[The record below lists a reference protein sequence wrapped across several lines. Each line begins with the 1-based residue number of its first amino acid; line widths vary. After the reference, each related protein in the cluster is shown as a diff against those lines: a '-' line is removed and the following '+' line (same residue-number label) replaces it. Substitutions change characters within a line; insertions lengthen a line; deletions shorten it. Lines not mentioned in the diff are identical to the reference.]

1 MDEDEQRRRKV
12 EAGRAKLAQFRQ
24 RKAKGDGANPKKKT
38 AKRKSEAVPAPVPE
52 EEGTVAAGAPR
63 AAGGASPS
71 PPLSGVPA
79 GPAAP
84 RDLEQLQTKR
94 EAKCQEQAVAAS
106 QDQEQE
112 CELAAAEVGG
122 SQSEGDKH
130 PRAQPL
136 PPLEL
141 EALRLSLSNMH
152 TAQLELTQAN
162 LQREKE
168 TALVELRDMLNGRHA
183 QELALAQNRQ
193 QLELQLEREQH
204 AREREELALRCGQEA
219 AELKEKLQSEME
231 KSAQEI
237 AALKRD
243 WETERDLCL
252 ENLRRELSAKHQ
264 LELEKL
270 QSQLSR
276 ELAAQKAELEK
287 IFQAKDQAESALQT
301 LEAQHDAAV
310 QKLREDLLAERC
322 QHLQDLEL
330 RFREQEEAKQ
340 RELEELQASYEE
352 LKAQSRE
359 EIRRLWAQ
367 LASAGGSGQVSSEV
381 QEQLLAPE
389 SHKEE
394 LEHLK
399 RDFAQQRQR
408 EKTEHES
415 ELEELRIYFENKL
428 RDAEKSYQE
437 DLVLLQQRLQEV
449 KDDSLLESGEI
460 GSSGMFLEEA
470 AGDEGREHMD
480 RLSLQLEPCEESPRY
495 LHTELEDGRWRH
507 LTAQKPSLEV
517 TQVPAVEEA
526 QVSVGE
532 QCLGPSE
539 SSQAPT
545 PSGPARLC
553 LRCARDT
560 ALDVEAEVAARVLGL
575 ETEHKV
581 KLSLLRTE
589 LKEEIDLLKIENRN
603 LHEKLQYEIRLRED
617 LVKAKLELAEDHQE
631 ELKRAQERIQNMRQE
646 FREKEAE
653 WTAATEDGERK
664 AEEKLTHLLLEL
676 RERAESEKQSVVS
689 KFQLREE
696 EMRQLQAQQAA
707 QILELEASLLEQQG
721 RLRQLELADEA
732 APCGRCG
739 REPADSMGATDP
751 AQELATLRLKEDCA
765 LQLMLAQNRF
775 LEERK
780 KITEKFSAEQD
791 ASLREAQEKHA
802 SELKLLQE
810 QHQQH
815 VRALT
820 LELEVKH
827 RAEVEELRAA
837 WESEQRALSDARVS
851 ELQMRHAAEVG
862 ALETQHLSTLDSLE
876 ACYVSAAQAVRDE
889 HRQALE
895 LLRADLEGQL
905 QKTEAAHQLLLTQE
919 LERLQLKHEDELRAV
934 KDGLGAARSPMP
946 PESLLSTAPQAGSE
960 NSAASH
966 VKEETLRLE
975 LERAQSL
982 HQHEKEAWSVQLQEK
997 ACHIQ
1002 QLKDQIVSLRHE
1014 LEERHLE
1021 LETLQ
1026 QRRERENQEGTA
1038 LISMLRADADLALGE
1053 RRALEDALKRL
1064 LGLFGEQLKAAVA
1077 LRSRISERVGLCL
1090 EDGSP
1095 PPVQLGDQDPCAGP
1109 ALSEPWPG
1117 AAPPEPDGV
1126 VPECS
1131 DLSSVGDISSHI
1143 CESFMSP
1150 DSTLEWEPPVR
1161 RVFQSLDLAVDAL
1174 LEMVLD
1180 STRQLEEARQTH
1192 ARFEKEFSCKNEETA
1207 RLVQKHQELLRH
1219 LDEESAASARL
1230 TRELHAARGVVEGFK
1245 EEQAS
1250 LREALDR
1257 KEMAEQGLVA
1267 ELEGLQGRL
1276 QQEAQ
1281 RAAALLEENAT
1292 LLSQREM
1299 AAAAAQDREEALQQE
1314 VASLS
1319 QQQLEARR
1327 QSEKDRAALLSQM
1340 RVLEADL
1347 EEQLGQQ
1354 QACARQDAELAELRQ
1369 QMESLDKHLRSQRQ
1383 FMDEQAVEREH
1394 EREDFQQEIRRLEEQ
1409 LRQAARPQPRGPS
1422 DSKAE
1427 SLQEKLRE
1435 KIDELSEMALKREL
1449 AERKVL
1455 QQEEE
1460 LRRLEEAGSAS
1471 RRAAGQLQEQLEK
1484 QGRELRSLQQDKDA
1498 LQEQQM
1504 GHLLLVSTLQ
1514 SRLDEARCP
1523 LPATGSH
1530 PEDADA
1536 QLEMVQQVLLQR
1548 ESEVLRLTEELEQV
1562 KADLVCRGEEVLRL
1576 TEELEQAFLQSKEK
1590 ETLGVSEQLQAQP
1603 DGEGGAPVEE
1613 VPHRSSEIKE
1623 LKSIIETL
1631 QEKQGQLQR
1640 ERAEEVER
1648 LHEVIERLQGELGL
1662 LGSRRQDTG
1671 DGPTESLQS
1680 ELDGVAG
1687 MGGGAP
1693 VGELQAALAAR
1704 ESLSRLL
1711 AEQERGHGQALAALQ
1726 QRLRAAE
1733 EAASHTLAELAQLEE
1748 RAARREAEAQGMAAR
1763 LRECEARVLE
1773 RDQEVAA
1780 LSRRGLAQSTRLE
1793 AVLVA
1798 FARLRLA
1805 LEQQPP
1811 GEPPEL
1817 QRLRTQCL
1825 RLSRQL
1831 KALNLRFLRCQTELG
1846 WPKPQGPSSHPHRED
1861 PSLAPGS
1868 QGDTTSG
1875 DRDSE
1880 QDEGSVRPS
1889 SSSCDRG
1896 GLAQSPDE
1904 DDLLLVKAPESWD
1917 KPGFHTA
1924 DSVLSVLSVCQRQL
1938 EAELLRLKNQTPLS
1952 VEDVEG
1958 VHRAGSR
1965 KGKETP
1971 LEACQLQKVDL
1982 TAQVEQLQE
1991 KLNHL
1996 ACCMNFPAVEA
2007 EGFPCQQP
2015 SESAPG
2021 QESGPSGRCS
2031 DAQGSDT
2038 AEDRISWGL
2047 LDTPGTQDSLLRRG
2061 KPSIPTED
2069 GAAVLG
2075 GSSPSPT
2082 PERGSPLCLAP
2093 GRTADPL
2100 KSALRTMD
2108 LSSWSSPE
2116 VVRKD
2121 STLETL
2127 AGLPLTP
2134 CSDAPSQHSLDVSL
2148 WDQKATARPHAS
2160 QPGLLCSLSGSAAG
2174 HALCWPESP
2183 WAADRDSATEVHAQ
2197 QTSVEKDVEDFIITS
2212 LDSQEKSR
2220 SPPPALEGKDDG
2232 GGEKSDGSGCR
2243 EKLTEGSTSLQG
2255 PTAGPAVPPVSS
2267 RRFCQSLGAMKG
2279 KELYPKQVKAL
2290 LQMVCNESH
2299 QILALS
2305 EYRGLPSTLSKG
2317 EPNTPLE
2324 CFPREGLGQL
2334 EVAPALRGPL
2344 TPAPPQGEQ
2353 EPPGLC
2359 PDWRGEFLQMVQ
2371 EAFEKQRETLRTEL
2385 QSQPQGRPELG
2396 PCSSLWERLERLAC
2410 EQGDLREKSP
2420 VSLQGPDRNSLL
2432 LEVQALRA
2440 QLRLTHLQNQEKL
2453 QQLCTALTSAEARG
2467 NRQEHQLRRQVEL
2480 LAYKVEQEKC
2490 IASGLQKT
2498 LSEEQ
2503 EKASGTQRL
2512 LAAEQS
2518 VVRDLRAE
2526 LGQCRQENERLL
2538 ASLSDV
2544 QKEVLQL
2551 RSLLDCKEQ
2560 DLRAALRELEA
2571 GRGQE
2576 EALQGQLE
2584 EERLRHLQR
2593 EGQSTKALE
2602 ELQSSLNK
2610 QLAQSDRLRV
2620 ALKHEQ
2626 MARDNLQKELRIEAS
2641 RCEALLAQEQ
2651 AQLAELQRSLE
2662 AERGRGRELSEA
2674 LQHERLL
2681 SRRAQEACAHQ
2692 EGQAQRALL
2701 RELQDEQA
2709 RVRELQASLEKAQ
2722 QQAMRTQQRLEAE
2735 VRSRCEELQKE
2746 KEVSAAA
2753 EAPRART
2760 PESSRSSQGER
2771 ARAELAQLPQRPREC
2786 EAHKAPRSRAQ
2797 QCRVDKDSWQQ
2808 WQRDK
2813 EKLRE
2818 LELQRQRD
2826 QHKVRQLQRA
2836 VRELEAQEAAR
2847 PCLPAE
2853 QIQQQQ
2859 RGLEEARQQLLCA
2872 AVLLSSFVSQTLD
2885 RTISDWTSSNE
2896 KAVASLLHTLEEL
2909 KAELSTT
2916 SPSLQKDSA
2925 GLPLQLMDV
2934 VLKDN
2939 ECLRQA
2945 LGMAAQ
2951 EKAELSRAVCRLEK
2965 TLKHHLL
2972 RGCALSKPD
2981 RSAWKQDRS
2990 ALPCSPRHT
2999 ESGLSPAAASKETGS
3014 GHIRMEKLYLHYLR
3028 AESFRKALVYQK
3040 KYLLLLIGGFQDSEQ
3055 ETLSMIAHLGVFPS
3069 KADRKAAVSRPLTRF
3084 RTAVRVVVAILRL
3097 RFLVKKWQEVDRKG
3111 ALGRPA
3117 LLVPRQQQ
3125 ARREASES
3133 PPTRDSSSG
3142 HSRDP
3147 VSKTSPRRRQRSS
3160 PSPHSRSS
3168 QDPEHSLTEYI
3179 HHLEKIQQRLGGLPP
3194 DSTSK
3199 KYCHQKNKQ

>member
-367 LASAGGSGQVSSEV
+367 LASAGGSGQVSSGEFDKV

-480 RLSLQLEPCEESPRY
+480 RLSLQLEPCE
-495 LHTELEDGRWRH
+495 
-507 LTAQKPSLEV
+507 
-517 TQVPAVEEA
+517 
-526 QVSVGE
+526 
-532 QCLGPSE
+532 
-539 SSQAPT
+539 
-545 PSGPARLC
+545 
-553 LRCARDT
+553 
-560 ALDVEAEVAARVLGL
+560 
-575 ETEHKV
+575 
-581 KLSLLRTE
+581 
-589 LKEEIDLLKIENRN
+589 
-603 LHEKLQYEIRLRED
+603 
-617 LVKAKLELAEDHQE
+617 AKLELAEDHQE

-1422 DSKAE
+1422 DSKRAPLDEEAE

-1548 ESEVLRLTEELEQV
+1548 ES
-1562 KADLVCRGEEVLRL
+1562 
-1576 TEELEQAFLQSKEK
+1576 
-1590 ETLGVSEQLQAQP
+1590 
-1603 DGEGGAPVEE
+1603 E

-2334 EVAPALRGPL
+2334 E
-2344 TPAPPQGEQ
+2344 

-2797 QCRVDKDSWQQ
+2797 QRRVDKDSWQQ

-3111 ALGRPA
+3111 ALGRPGA
-3117 LLVPRQQQ
+3117 PLPGPQARQQQ